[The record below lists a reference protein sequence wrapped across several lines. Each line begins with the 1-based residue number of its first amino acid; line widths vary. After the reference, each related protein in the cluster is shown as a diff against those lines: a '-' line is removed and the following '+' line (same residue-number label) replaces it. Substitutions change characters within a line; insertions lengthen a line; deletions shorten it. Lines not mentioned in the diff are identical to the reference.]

1 MLLKRIHNNYRRIE
15 SLKGTRRLW
24 VKIKGKKKSQ
34 FWLYDTLIQ
43 NGLLR

>member
-1 MLLKRIHNNYRRIE
+1 MLLKHMLDNCRRIE

-24 VKIKGKKKSQ
+24 VKIKGKKSQ

-43 NGLLR
+43 NDLLR